1 MEKDTRI
8 NLNKL
13 AREKTKLKLLSDI
26 MFDLQVCELE
36 NLNKREYIEDIIN
49 TLKGLLGE

>member
-36 NLNKREYIEDIIN
+36 NLNKREYIEDIIK
-49 TLKGLLGE
+49 TLKSLLGE